1 MNHPI
6 IRKINETEKE
16 IGTQLYIS
24 FQETQKVLLDIQP
37 INPTDDYLLKQKEIQ
52 AINDYIIQKKPE
64 WKYTISG
71 QLRTK

>member
-16 IGTQLYIS
+16 ICTQLYIS
-24 FQETQKVLLDIQP
+24 FQETQEVLLNIQP
-37 INPTDDYLLKQKEIQ
+37 TNPTDDYLLKRKEIQ
-52 AINDYIIQKKPE
+52 NIYNYIIQKKPE

-71 QLRTK
+71 LLRTK

>member
-1 MNHPI
+1 MNHSI

-37 INPTDDYLLKQKEIQ
+37 TNPTDDYLLKQGEIQ
-52 AINDYIIQKKPE
+52 TICDYIIQKKPE

-71 QLRTK
+71 YLRTK

>member
-1 MNHPI
+1 MNHSI

-37 INPTDDYLLKQKEIQ
+37 TNPTDDYLLKRREIQ
-52 AINDYIIQKKPE
+52 TICEYIMQKKPE
-64 WKYTISG
+64 WKYTING
-71 QLRTK
+71 HLRTK

>member
-1 MNHPI
+1 MNHSI
-6 IRKINETEKE
+6 VRKINETEKK

-37 INPTDDYLLKQKEIQ
+37 TNPTDDYLLKQREIQ
-52 AINDYIIQKKPE
+52 TICDYIMQKKPE

-71 QLRTK
+71 HLRTK

>member
-16 IGTQLYIS
+16 IHTQLYIS
-24 FQETQKVLLDIQP
+24 FQEIRKVLLNVQP

-52 AINDYIIQKKPE
+52 TIHNYIIQKKPE
-64 WKYTISG
+64 WKYNISG
-71 QLRTK
+71 HLGAK

>member
-1 MNHPI
+1 MSHSS

-37 INPTDDYLLKQKEIQ
+37 TNPTDDYLLKQREIQ
-52 AINDYIIQKKPE
+52 TICDYIIQKKPE

-71 QLRTK
+71 HLKTK